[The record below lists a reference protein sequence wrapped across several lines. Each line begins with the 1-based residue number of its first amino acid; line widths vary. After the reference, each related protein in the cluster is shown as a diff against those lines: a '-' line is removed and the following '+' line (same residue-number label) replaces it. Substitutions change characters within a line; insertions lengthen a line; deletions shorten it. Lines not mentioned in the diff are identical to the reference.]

1 MGNQPGLKSS
11 WKWKFVVDFS
21 NRWGDTF
28 VTAVSWTFWVDN
40 ANLKPTLMF
49 YAAATFSHPVCF
61 FLFLRAILT
70 VFCAVVEYCGV
81 SSRTVPLLMVM
92 MSYSLASLTL
102 PWVAMLMPSW
112 RLLALTASLA
122 VLPVLFCWKLIPES
136 PSWLLVKGRVDEAL
150 AQLARVAACNKQEF
164 KMEAARKELNK
175 ELESEATGGN
185 PGEKVSLVQMLRT
198 PNLRVNALLCTVIC
212 MAGFLCYYGM
222 VQNTSNMGQGNV
234 YMSYFLGAL
243 SEIPCWSVP
252 FIIAK
257 AGRRWTLLALFICS
271 GLCSLSGGAIP
282 SDLPFIGLQYSSEIF
297 PTVIRGK
304 GVALCEI
311 VGGIAIFLSPMIVYL
326 SKVSPVLPTIIFGLC
341 SLVGAI
347 ATFFLPE
354 TAGKALPQTLK
365 DGQEFGSD
373 QTWWDV
379 SWIRKDVDNGYLKAD
394 EKMAEGAM
402 EKLMLPRVISH
413 VSMQSQSI
421 V

>member
-1 MGNQPGLKSS
+1 
-11 WKWKFVVDFS
+11 
-21 NRWGDTF
+21 
-28 VTAVSWTFWVDN
+28 
-40 ANLKPTLMF
+40 
-49 YAAATFSHPVCF
+49 
-61 FLFLRAILT
+61 
-70 VFCAVVEYCGV
+70 
-81 SSRTVPLLMVM
+81 VM

-150 AQLARVAACNKQEF
+150 GQLARVADCNKQEF

-175 ELESEATGGN
+175 ELESEATRGN
-185 PGEKVSLVQMLRT
+185 AEEKVSLMQMLRT

-282 SDLPFIGLQYSSEIF
+282 SDLPLIGLTVALVGRMTANGAFFICLQYSSEIF

-326 SKVSPVLPTIIFGLC
+326 SKLSPVLPTIIFGLC
-341 SLVGAI
+341 SLAGAV

-379 SWIRKDVDNGYLKAD
+379 NWIKKDVDNGYLETD
-394 EKMAEGAM
+394 EKMSEGAL

-413 VSMQSQSI
+413 ISMSSQSI